1 MGQARRTGIRP
12 VDGVPSDRQRE
23 RPFLRSAH
31 PVAATWAGRA
41 DGGACARLDLPFQCS
56 ARTKSVARLEL
67 SMKTDTLTA
76 PCWSTASF
84 GGAVATSP
92 MELSA
97 LGEHL
102 QHCTAS
108 HGHLVRLRCLAESMN
123 GFVTARF
130 VTTLALLAV
139 PIVVIALLL

>member
-1 MGQARRTGIRP
+1 
-12 VDGVPSDRQRE
+12 
-23 RPFLRSAH
+23 
-31 PVAATWAGRA
+31 
-41 DGGACARLDLPFQCS
+41 
-56 ARTKSVARLEL
+56 
-67 SMKTDTLTA
+67 MKTDTLTT

-102 QHCTAS
+102 QHCIAS
-108 HGHLVRLRCLAESMN
+108 HGRWLRLRCVAESMN